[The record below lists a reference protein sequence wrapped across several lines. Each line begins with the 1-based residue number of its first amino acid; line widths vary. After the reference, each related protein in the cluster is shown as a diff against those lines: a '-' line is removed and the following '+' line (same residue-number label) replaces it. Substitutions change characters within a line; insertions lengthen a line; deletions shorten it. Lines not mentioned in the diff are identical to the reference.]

1 MFKEVLILFLRLDL
15 FAQISESVERLE
27 ERFVLFGEM
36 QADEVV
42 DRLAEKARA
51 GYGTDADFARQ
62 VFAEGKVGFVAEFGD
77 VQQDVIR
84 ALRLRVYKPEV
95 VQSPQ
100 EQVPFFRV
108 GVLQLFVIV
117 VAEAQSGDSCLLQRS
132 SGADGQ
138 EVMDFL
144 RRIGDMCR
152 CDDVAQP
159 PARDGIGFGE
169 RRTGNRPLPHSLEGS
184 EVHMPVRLV
193 DD

>member
-1 MFKEVLILFLRLDL
+1 MPYGGLVLFKEVLILFLRLDL

-117 VAEAQSGDSCLLQRS
+117 VAEAQSGDELRSC
-132 SGADGQ
+132 SGA
-138 EVMDFL
+138 
-144 RRIGDMCR
+144 
-152 CDDVAQP
+152 AAP
-159 PARDGIGFGE
+159 
-169 RRTGNRPLPHSLEGS
+169 T
-184 EVHMPVRLV
+184 VRKSWTFFAASAICAGAMM
-193 DD
+193 